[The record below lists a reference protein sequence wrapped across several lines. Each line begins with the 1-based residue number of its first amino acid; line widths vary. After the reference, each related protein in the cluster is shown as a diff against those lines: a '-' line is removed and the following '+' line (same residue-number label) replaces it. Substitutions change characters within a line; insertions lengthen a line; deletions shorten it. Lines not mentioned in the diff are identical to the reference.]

1 MQQKSYTG
9 IDVFRM
15 VAALFII
22 AIHTAPLVSI
32 NGTLDYV
39 VTYCIGRV
47 GVPFFLMVAG
57 YFVLGPFGTS
67 HVGAVKIRK
76 YLIKLTV
83 LYVGATVL
91 YIPVNLYAGKKA
103 AGIGELL
110 KAFFFDG
117 TFYHLWYLPAAI
129 LGCMLLTLL
138 FALCGMKA
146 AGVIALIL
154 YVIGTLGDSYYGLVS
169 QWSFGK
175 EFYDGIFLFSSY
187 TRNGIFYAPLFLWLG
202 VFMAKMNAGGNTAG
216 SREKLGRRTLPNM
229 ELTSAEADMGYR
241 NDKAV
246 KMQIRKFSIG
256 LLISLA
262 LMLGEGLLSYT
273 REWQKHNSMYFML
286 IPVMYFLFALLLQ
299 VRGKSL
305 AALRDLS
312 LWVYLIHP
320 ICIILVRGGAK
331 AVKMTDLLVDNSL
344 LHFLAVCVLSVLLAQ
359 LVCLGKRIVGSR
371 IKQRAAR

>member
-9 IDVFRM
+9 IDAFRM

-76 YLIKLTV
+76 YLIKLTA

-146 AGVIALIL
+146 TGVIALIL

-169 QWSFGK
+169 QWNFGK

-187 TRNGIFYAPLFLWLG
+187 TRNGIFYAPMFLWLG
-202 VFMAKMNAGGNTAG
+202 VFMAKRNAAG
-216 SREKLGRRTLPNM
+216 A
-229 ELTSAEADMGYR
+229 SAEADKGYK
-241 NDKAV
+241 NENAV
-246 KMQIRKFSIG
+246 KMNIRKFTIG
-256 LLISLA
+256 LLVSLA
-262 LMLGEGLLSYT
+262 LMLGEGVLSYT

-331 AVKMTDLLVDNSL
+331 AVKMTGLLVDNSL

-359 LVCLGKRIVGSR
+359 LVCMGKRIVGSR
-371 IKQRAAR
+371 IKQRAGRQRG